1 MSGNMAL
8 GGRDGMKILCVL
20 TFPLVQIVQMI
31 SHALPTVDITI
42 FIIPNEKKK
51 REKETKS

>member
-1 MSGNMAL
+1 MAL
-8 GGRDGMKILCVL
+8 GGRDGMKILYVL

-42 FIIPNEKKK
+42 FIMPNEKKEK